1 MVGFTDKPLSGR
13 SEDIFA
19 VGKYI
24 NGLSSFILE
33 CDTPM
38 TVAVQGDWGSGKT
51 SFMMLIQE
59 ALGEKVLPV
68 WFNTWQFSQFN
79 LGDRLPLLLVSR
91 LIDSLGLKGIQTDS
105 IKSSLRTLGGVLFRV
120 GLSAAS
126 TVTGL
131 DVAGAAEEA
140 MSSGEEDVTEAIS
153 TLKDRFQD
161 CVKKALE
168 EANKKTQNSDGPKK
182 DRVVFFVDD
191 LDRLEP
197 ARAVELL
204 EVLKLF
210 LDCDRCVFLL
220 AIDYSVVS
228 QGIRQ
233 KYGESLGVDKGRSFF
248 DKIIQLPFK
257 MPVAHY
263 KIGNFIQAAMEQMHL
278 SVNDAAPYVSLIQTS
293 IGYNPRGMKRL
304 LNAFLLL
311 QRIHSDEQLDQ
322 EHEKRPLFA
331 VLCLQLSY
339 EEVYNF
345 VVRSSGQLTPEFFNQ
360 LTQPAQILAELSDE
374 DADDETEEETDPLFH
389 ALFQQ
394 WELDDSANVNRIA
407 NFMKSFRDALATT
420 DGKLTQDDLKLLENI
435 LNFSATTTA
444 ETDAAPSR
452 PFASNGRTG
461 KGIRYKTQHD
471 KVATYYKISDSIG
484 TAGKDSGWGS
494 AQLEAFRL
502 FGQEVTVQTFSE
514 MLLQVLAALY
524 QRDSERFLSI
534 QRNPAD
540 YRLASLFI
548 GTGGS
553 FKYPAQLPGINI
565 TVETKNNNHTKISFL
580 RRMMTAMGYNPDD
593 LELKV
598 RLAHYVE

>member
-1 MVGFTDKPLSGR
+1 MAGFTDKPLSGR
-13 SEDIFA
+13 SEDIFD
-19 VGKYI
+19 VEKYI
-24 NGLSSFILE
+24 KGLSSFILE

-51 SFMMLIQE
+51 SFMMLIRE
-59 ALGEKVLPV
+59 ALEDKVLPV

-79 LGDRLPLLLVSR
+79 LGDRLPLLLLSR
-91 LIDSLGLKGIQTDS
+91 LIDSLDLKGIQADS

-140 MSSGEEDVTEAIS
+140 ISSGEEDITEAIS
-153 TLKDRFQD
+153 TLKDRFQE

-168 EANKKTQNSDGPKK
+168 EQNKKGKKK

-210 LDCDRCVFLL
+210 LDCDQCVFLL

-233 KYGESLGVDKGRSFF
+233 KYGESLGMDKGRSFF
-248 DKIIQLPFK
+248 DKIIQVPFK

-263 KIGNFIQAAMEQMHL
+263 DIEKFVRAAMEQMNL
-278 SVNDAAPYVSLIQTS
+278 PVADATPYVSLIRTS
-293 IGYNPRGMKRL
+293 IGYNPRGIKRL

-311 QRIHSDEQLDQ
+311 QRIHSGERLDQ
-322 EHEKRPLFA
+322 DHEKRLLFA

-360 LTQPAQILAELSDE
+360 LAQPERYADFLSNGELDE
-374 DADDETEEETDPLFH
+374 DMEDTLPLLQELFEQWGLDGSAD
-389 ALFQQ
+389 
-394 WELDDSANVNRIA
+394 VNRITD
-407 NFMKSFRDALATT
+407 FMESFRTALATT
-420 DGKLTQDDLKLLENI
+420 DGKLTQEDLKLLENI

-444 ETDAAPSR
+444 EVESPASR
-452 PFASNGRTG
+452 FVSANGLSG
-461 KGIRYKTQHD
+461 KGIRYKNRLDDVAAYH
-471 KVATYYKISDSIG
+471 KVSEPIVFDAVK
-484 TAGKDSGWGS
+484 KLPGWNNS
-494 AQLEAFRL
+494 KLEAFRL
-502 FGQEVTVQTFSE
+502 FGQEAPVRKYSV
-514 MLLQVLAALY
+514 MLTQVLDILY
-524 QRDSERFLSI
+524 QKNPQQFQAILANPAAYDLSTLFDCKRDSSKTARVPSAGVDVEVNSSSH
-534 QRNPAD
+534 D
-540 YRLASLFI
+540 KVSSLQ
-548 GTGGS
+548 
-553 FKYPAQLPGINI
+553 K
-565 TVETKNNNHTKISFL
+565 
-580 RRMMTAMGYNPDD
+580 MMTAMGYNPDD

-598 RLAHYVE
+598 RLAHRIEQENAG

>member
-13 SEDIFA
+13 SEDIFD

-59 ALGEKVLPV
+59 ALGKKVLPV

-168 EANKKTQNSDGPKK
+168 EANKKEQKA

-210 LDCDRCVFLL
+210 LDCDKCVFLL

-278 SVNDAAPYVSLIQTS
+278 SVDNAAPYVSLIQTS

-322 EHEKRPLFA
+322 EHEKRLLFA

-360 LTQPAQILAELSDE
+360 LTQPAQILAELSGE

-407 NFMKSFRDALATT
+407 DFMKSFRDALATT

-461 KGIRYKTQHD
+461 KGIRYD
-471 KVATYYKISDSIG
+471 KQLDGVATYHKISEPIIS
-484 TAGKDSGWGS
+484 TLPGWNKS
-494 AQLEAFRL
+494 KLEAFRL
-502 FGQEVTVQTFSE
+502 FGQEVPVHIYSV
-514 MLLQVLAALY
+514 MLSRVLDLLY
-524 QRDSERFLSI
+524 QKNPQRFREI
-534 QRNPAD
+534 HANPAAHD
-540 YRLASLFI
+540 LLSLFGCKRNSSHTVRLPNAGVDVEVNSSCNEKII
-548 GTGGS
+548 GLQ
-553 FKYPAQLPGINI
+553 K
-565 TVETKNNNHTKISFL
+565 
-580 RRMMTAMGYNPDD
+580 MMTAMGYNPDD

>member
-153 TLKDRFQD
+153 TLKDRFQE

-168 EANKKTQNSDGPKK
+168 EANKKEQKA

-210 LDCDRCVFLL
+210 LDCDKCVFLL

-278 SVNDAAPYVSLIQTS
+278 SVDNAAPYVSLIQTS

-311 QRIHSDEQLDQ
+311 QRIHSDEHLDQ
-322 EHEKRPLFA
+322 EHEKRLLFA

-360 LTQPAQILAELSDE
+360 LTQPAQILAELSGE
-374 DADDETEEETDPLFH
+374 DSDDETEEEPDPLFH

-407 NFMKSFRDALATT
+407 DFMKSFRDALATT
-420 DGKLTQDDLKLLENI
+420 DGKLTQEDLKLLENI

-461 KGIRYKTQHD
+461 KGIRYDNQLD
-471 KVATYYKISDSIG
+471 RVATYHKISEPIISNPP
-484 TAGKDSGWGS
+484 GWNKS
-494 AQLEAFRL
+494 KLEAFRL
-502 FGQEVTVQTFSE
+502 FGQEVPVHIYSA
-514 MLLQVLAALY
+514 MLSRVLDLLY
-524 QRDSERFLSI
+524 QKNPQRFREI
-534 QRNPAD
+534 HANPAAHD
-540 YRLASLFI
+540 LLALFGCKRSSSKPVRVPNAGVDVEVNSSCNEKI
-548 GTGGS
+548 TGLQ
-553 FKYPAQLPGINI
+553 K
-565 TVETKNNNHTKISFL
+565 
-580 RRMMTAMGYNPDD
+580 MMTAMGYNPDD

>member
-140 MSSGEEDVTEAIS
+140 MSSDEEDVTEAIS
-153 TLKDRFQD
+153 TLKDRFQE

-168 EANKKTQNSDGPKK
+168 EANKKEQKA

-210 LDCDRCVFLL
+210 LDCDKCVFLL

-278 SVNDAAPYVSLIQTS
+278 SVDNAAPYVSLIQTS

-311 QRIHSDEQLDQ
+311 QRIHSDEHLDQ
-322 EHEKRPLFA
+322 EHEKRLLFA

-360 LTQPAQILAELSDE
+360 LTQPAQILAELSGE
-374 DADDETEEETDPLFH
+374 DSDDETEEETDPLFH

-407 NFMKSFRDALATT
+407 DFMKSFRDALATT
-420 DGKLTQDDLKLLENI
+420 DGKLTQEDLKLLENI

-461 KGIRYKTQHD
+461 KGIRYDNQLD
-471 KVATYYKISDSIG
+471 RVATYHKISEPIISNPP
-484 TAGKDSGWGS
+484 GWNKS
-494 AQLEAFRL
+494 KLEAFRL
-502 FGQEVTVQTFSE
+502 FGQEVPVHIYSA
-514 MLLQVLAALY
+514 MLSRVLDLLY
-524 QRDSERFLSI
+524 QKNPQRFREI
-534 QRNPAD
+534 HANPAAHD
-540 YRLASLFI
+540 LLALFGCKRSSSKPVRVPNAGVDVEVNSSCNEKI
-548 GTGGS
+548 TGLQ
-553 FKYPAQLPGINI
+553 K
-565 TVETKNNNHTKISFL
+565 
-580 RRMMTAMGYNPDD
+580 MMTAMGYNPDD

>member
-59 ALGEKVLPV
+59 ALGENVLPV

-168 EANKKTQNSDGPKK
+168 EANKKEQKA

-210 LDCDRCVFLL
+210 LDCDKCVFLL

-278 SVNDAAPYVSLIQTS
+278 SVDNAAPYVSLIQTS

-311 QRIHSDEQLDQ
+311 QRIHSDEHLDQ
-322 EHEKRPLFA
+322 EHEKRLLFA

-345 VVRSSGQLTPEFFNQ
+345 VVRNSGQLTPEFFNQ
-360 LTQPAQILAELSDE
+360 LTQPAQILAELSGE
-374 DADDETEEETDPLFH
+374 DVDDETEEETDPLFH

-407 NFMKSFRDALATT
+407 DFMKSFRDALATT

-444 ETDAAPSR
+444 ETDASPSR
-452 PFASNGRTG
+452 TFASNGRTG

-471 KVATYYKISDSIG
+471 KVATYYKISESII
-484 TAGKDSGWGS
+484 SNPPGWNKS
-494 AQLEAFRL
+494 KLEAFRL
-502 FGQEVTVQTFSE
+502 FGQEVPVHIYSV
-514 MLLQVLAALY
+514 MLSRVLDLLY
-524 QRDSERFLSI
+524 QKNPQRFREI
-534 QRNPAD
+534 HANPAAHD
-540 YRLASLFI
+540 LLSLFGCKRNSSHTVRVPNAGVDVEVNSSCNEKII
-548 GTGGS
+548 GLQ
-553 FKYPAQLPGINI
+553 K
-565 TVETKNNNHTKISFL
+565 
-580 RRMMTAMGYNPDD
+580 MMTAMGYNPDD

>member
-13 SEDIFA
+13 GEDIFA

-140 MSSGEEDVTEAIS
+140 MSSDEEDVTEAIS
-153 TLKDRFQD
+153 TLKDRFQE

-168 EANKKTQNSDGPKK
+168 EANKKEQKA
-182 DRVVFFVDD
+182 DRAVFFVDD

-210 LDCDRCVFLL
+210 LDCDKCVFLL

-278 SVNDAAPYVSLIQTS
+278 SVDNAAPYVSLIQTS

-311 QRIHSDEQLDQ
+311 QRIHSDEHLDQ
-322 EHEKRPLFA
+322 EHEKRLLFA

-345 VVRSSGQLTPEFFNQ
+345 VVRSCGQLTPEFFNQ
-360 LTQPAQILAELSDE
+360 LTQPAQILAELSGE
-374 DADDETEEETDPLFH
+374 DSDDETEEETDPLFH

-407 NFMKSFRDALATT
+407 DFMKSFRDALATT
-420 DGKLTQDDLKLLENI
+420 DGKLTQEDLKLLENI

-461 KGIRYKTQHD
+461 KGIRYDNQLD
-471 KVATYYKISDSIG
+471 RVATYHKISEPIISNPP
-484 TAGKDSGWGS
+484 GWNKS
-494 AQLEAFRL
+494 KLEAFRL
-502 FGQEVTVQTFSE
+502 FGQEVPVHIYSA
-514 MLLQVLAALY
+514 MLSRVLDLLY
-524 QRDSERFLSI
+524 QKNPQRFREI
-534 QRNPAD
+534 HANPAAHD
-540 YRLASLFI
+540 LLALFGCKRSSSKPVRVPNAGVDVEVNSSCNEKI
-548 GTGGS
+548 TGLQ
-553 FKYPAQLPGINI
+553 K
-565 TVETKNNNHTKISFL
+565 
-580 RRMMTAMGYNPDD
+580 MMTAMGYNPDD

>member
-1 MVGFTDKPLSGR
+1 M
-13 SEDIFA
+13 
-19 VGKYI
+19 
-24 NGLSSFILE
+24 
-33 CDTPM
+33 
-38 TVAVQGDWGSGKT
+38 
-51 SFMMLIQE
+51 
-59 ALGEKVLPV
+59 
-68 WFNTWQFSQFN
+68 
-79 LGDRLPLLLVSR
+79 
-91 LIDSLGLKGIQTDS
+91 IDSLGLKGIQTDS

-168 EANKKTQNSDGPKK
+168 EANKKEQKA

-210 LDCDRCVFLL
+210 LDCDKCVFLL

-278 SVNDAAPYVSLIQTS
+278 SVDNAAPYVSLIQTS

-311 QRIHSDEQLDQ
+311 QRIHSDEHLDQ
-322 EHEKRPLFA
+322 EHEKRLLFA

-360 LTQPAQILAELSDE
+360 LTQPAQILAELSGE

-407 NFMKSFRDALATT
+407 DFMKSFRDALATT
-420 DGKLTQDDLKLLENI
+420 DGKLTQEDLKLLENI

-444 ETDAAPSR
+444 EADAAPSR

-461 KGIRYKTQHD
+461 KGIRYD
-471 KVATYYKISDSIG
+471 KQLDGVATYHKISEPIIS
-484 TAGKDSGWGS
+484 TLPGWNKS
-494 AQLEAFRL
+494 KLEAFRL
-502 FGQEVTVQTFSE
+502 FGQEVPVHIYSV
-514 MLLQVLAALY
+514 MLSRVLDLLY
-524 QRDSERFLSI
+524 QKNPQRFREI
-534 QRNPAD
+534 HANPAAHD
-540 YRLASLFI
+540 LLSLFGCKRNSSHTVRLPNAGVDVEVNSSCNEKII
-548 GTGGS
+548 GLQ
-553 FKYPAQLPGINI
+553 K
-565 TVETKNNNHTKISFL
+565 
-580 RRMMTAMGYNPDD
+580 MMTAMGYNPDD

>member
-1 MVGFTDKPLSGR
+1 MAGFTDKPLNGR
-13 SEDIFA
+13 SEDIFD
-19 VGKYI
+19 VEKYI
-24 NGLSSFILE
+24 KGLSSFILE

-51 SFMMLIQE
+51 SFMMLIRE
-59 ALGEKVLPV
+59 ELEDKVLPV

-91 LIDSLGLKGIQTDS
+91 LTASLGLKGVQADS

-126 TVTGL
+126 TMTGL
-131 DVAGAAEEA
+131 DVAGAAESA

-153 TLKDRFQD
+153 TLKTRFQD
-161 CVKKALE
+161 CVKQALE
-168 EANKKTQNSDGPKK
+168 EQKK
-182 DRVVFFVDD
+182 DRVVIFVDD

-233 KYGESLGVDKGRSFF
+233 KYGESLDRDKGRSFF
-248 DKIIQLPFK
+248 DKIIQVPFK

-263 KIGNFIQAAMEQMHL
+263 DIEKFVRAAMEQMHL
-278 SVNDAAPYVSLIQTS
+278 PVADAAPYVSLIRTS
-293 IGYNPRGMKRL
+293 IGYNPRGIKRL

-311 QRIHSDEQLDQ
+311 QRIHSGERLDQ
-322 EHEKRPLFA
+322 DHEKRLLFA

-345 VVRSSGQLTPEFFNQ
+345 VVRSISQLTPAFFNQ
-360 LTQPAQILAELSDE
+360 LAQPERYAALLSDDELDE
-374 DADDETEEETDPLFH
+374 DMEETTPLLQE
-389 ALFQQ
+389 LFEQ
-394 WELDDSANVNRIA
+394 WGLDGSADVNRITD
-407 NFMKSFRDALATT
+407 FMESFRAAVATG
-420 DGKLTQDDLKLLENI
+420 DGALTQEDLKLLENI

-444 ETDAAPSR
+444 EVEAAPSR
-452 PFASNGRTG
+452 LISANGGTG
-461 KGIRYKTQHD
+461 RGVRYQNRLDDVAAYH
-471 KVATYYKISDSIG
+471 KVDEPIVFDAVK
-484 TAGKDSGWGS
+484 KLPGWNNS
-494 AQLEAFRL
+494 KLEAFRL
-502 FGQEVTVQTFSE
+502 FGHEAAVSKYSA
-514 MLLQVLAALY
+514 MLTQVLDILY
-524 QRDSERFLSI
+524 ERNPEQFRAVQNAPAIYDLSSLFDCKRDSSKTAWVPKAGV
-534 QRNPAD
+534 N
-540 YRLASLFI
+540 
-548 GTGGS
+548 
-553 FKYPAQLPGINI
+553 
-565 TVETKNNNHTKISFL
+565 VEVNSSSHAKVVDL
-580 RRMMTAMGYNPDD
+580 RKMMTAMGYAPGE

-598 RLAHYVE
+598 RLAHRVEQPVSG

>member
-1 MVGFTDKPLSGR
+1 MAGFTDKPLSGR
-13 SEDIFA
+13 SEDIFD
-19 VGKYI
+19 VEKYI
-24 NGLSSFILE
+24 KGLSSFILE

-51 SFMMLIQE
+51 SFMMLIRE
-59 ALGEKVLPV
+59 ALEDKVLPV

-79 LGDRLPLLLVSR
+79 LGERLPLLLVSR
-91 LIDSLGLKGIQTDS
+91 LIDSLDLKGIQADS

-140 MSSGEEDVTEAIS
+140 ISSGEEDVTEAIS
-153 TLKDRFQD
+153 TLKDRFQE

-168 EANKKTQNSDGPKK
+168 EQNKKGKKK

-210 LDCDRCVFLL
+210 LDCDQCVFLL

-233 KYGESLGVDKGRSFF
+233 KYGESLGMDKGRSFF
-248 DKIIQLPFK
+248 DKIIQVPFK

-263 KIGNFIQAAMEQMHL
+263 DIEKFVRAAMEQMNL
-278 SVNDAAPYVSLIQTS
+278 PVADAAPYVSLIRTS
-293 IGYNPRGMKRL
+293 IGYNPRGIKRL

-311 QRIHSDEQLDQ
+311 QRIHSGERLDQ
-322 EHEKRPLFA
+322 DHEKRLLFA

-339 EEVYNF
+339 EEDYNF
-345 VVRSSGQLTPEFFNQ
+345 VVRSSGQLTPEVFNQ
-360 LTQPAQILAELSDE
+360 LAQPERYADFLSNGELDE
-374 DADDETEEETDPLFH
+374 DMEETLPLLQE
-389 ALFQQ
+389 LFEQ
-394 WELDDSANVNRIA
+394 WGLDGSADVNRITD
-407 NFMKSFRDALATT
+407 FMESFRTALATT
-420 DGKLTQDDLKLLENI
+420 DGKLTQEDLKLLENI

-444 ETDAAPSR
+444 EVESPASR
-452 PFASNGRTG
+452 FVSANGLSG
-461 KGIRYKTQHD
+461 KGIRYKNRLDDVAAYH
-471 KVATYYKISDSIG
+471 KVSEPIVFDAVK
-484 TAGKDSGWGS
+484 KLPGWNNS
-494 AQLEAFRL
+494 KLEAFRL
-502 FGQEVTVQTFSE
+502 FGQEAPVRKYSV
-514 MLLQVLAALY
+514 MLTQVLDILY
-524 QRDSERFLSI
+524 QKNPQQFQAILANPAAYDLSTLFDCKRDSSKTARVPSAGVDVEVNSSSH
-534 QRNPAD
+534 D
-540 YRLASLFI
+540 KVSSLQ
-548 GTGGS
+548 
-553 FKYPAQLPGINI
+553 K
-565 TVETKNNNHTKISFL
+565 
-580 RRMMTAMGYNPDD
+580 MMTAMGYNPDD

-598 RLAHYVE
+598 RLAHRIEQENAG

>member
-1 MVGFTDKPLSGR
+1 MAGFTDKPLSGR
-13 SEDIFA
+13 SEDIFD
-19 VGKYI
+19 VEKYI
-24 NGLSSFILE
+24 KGLSSFILE

-51 SFMMLIQE
+51 SFMMLIRE
-59 ALGEKVLPV
+59 ELETKVLPV

-91 LIDSLGLKGIQTDS
+91 LTASLGLKGVQADS

-131 DVAGAAEEA
+131 DVAGAAESA

-153 TLKDRFQD
+153 TLKTRFQD
-161 CVKKALE
+161 CVKQALKE
-168 EANKKTQNSDGPKK
+168 KKK
-182 DRVVFFVDD
+182 DRVVIFVDD

-220 AIDYSVVS
+220 AIDYAVVS

-233 KYGESLGVDKGRSFF
+233 KYGESLDRDKGRSFF
-248 DKIIQLPFK
+248 DKIIQVPFK

-263 KIGNFIQAAMEQMHL
+263 DIEKFVRAALEQMRL
-278 SVNDAAPYVSLIQTS
+278 PVADAAPYVSLIRTS
-293 IGYNPRGMKRL
+293 IGYNPRGIKRL

-311 QRIHSDEQLDQ
+311 QRIHSGEHLDQ
-322 EHEKRPLFA
+322 DHEKRLLFA

-345 VVRSSGQLTPEFFNQ
+345 VVRSSGQLTPAFFSQ
-360 LTQPAQILAELSDE
+360 LAQPERYAALLSGDELDE
-374 DADDETEEETDPLFH
+374 DMEENDPLLQE
-389 ALFQQ
+389 LFEQ
-394 WELDDSANVNRIA
+394 WGLDGSADVNRIA
-407 NFMKSFRDALATT
+407 GFMASFRAALAAS
-420 DGKLTQDDLKLLENI
+420 DSELTQADLRLLENI

-444 ETDAAPSR
+444 EAEPVPSR
-452 PFASNGRTG
+452 LISANGLSG
-461 KGIRYKTQHD
+461 KGIRYKNRLDDAAAYHSVSEPIVFD
-471 KVATYYKISDSIG
+471 AVKKLP
-484 TAGKDSGWGS
+484 GWNNS
-494 AQLEAFRL
+494 KLEAFRL
-502 FGQEVTVQTFSE
+502 FGQEVPVRKYSV
-514 MLLQVLAALY
+514 MLTQVLDLLYRRDPEKFRAVQADPAAYELSTLFDCK
-524 QRDSERFLSI
+524 RDSSKTARVPTAGVDVEVNSSSHDKVLSL
-534 QRNPAD
+534 Q
-540 YRLASLFI
+540 
-548 GTGGS
+548 
-553 FKYPAQLPGINI
+553 
-565 TVETKNNNHTKISFL
+565 
-580 RRMMTAMGYNPDD
+580 RMMAAMGYDPGD

-598 RLAHYVE
+598 RLAHRMEQENAD

>member
-38 TVAVQGDWGSGKT
+38 TVAVQGDCGSGKT
-51 SFMMLIQE
+51 SFMMLIQA

-168 EANKKTQNSDGPKK
+168 EANKKEQKA

-210 LDCDRCVFLL
+210 LDCDKCVFLL

-263 KIGNFIQAAMEQMHL
+263 KIENFIQAAMEQMHL

-311 QRIHSDEQLDQ
+311 QRIHSDEHLDQ
-322 EHEKRPLFA
+322 EHEKRLLFA

-345 VVRSSGQLTPEFFNQ
+345 VVRNSGQLTPEFFNQ
-360 LTQPAQILAELSDE
+360 LAQPAQILAELSGE

-407 NFMKSFRDALATT
+407 DFMKSFRDALATT
-420 DGKLTQDDLKLLENI
+420 DGKLTQEDLKLLENI

-461 KGIRYKTQHD
+461 KGIRYDNQLD
-471 KVATYYKISDSIG
+471 RVATYHKISEPIISNPP
-484 TAGKDSGWGS
+484 GWNKS
-494 AQLEAFRL
+494 KLEAFRL
-502 FGQEVTVQTFSE
+502 FGQEVPVHIYSA
-514 MLLQVLAALY
+514 MLSRVLDLLY
-524 QRDSERFLSI
+524 QKNPQRFREI
-534 QRNPAD
+534 HANPAAHD
-540 YRLASLFI
+540 LLSLFGCKRNSSHTVRLPNAGVDVEVNSSCNEKII
-548 GTGGS
+548 GLQ
-553 FKYPAQLPGINI
+553 K
-565 TVETKNNNHTKISFL
+565 
-580 RRMMTAMGYNPDD
+580 MMTAMGYSPDD

>member
-1 MVGFTDKPLSGR
+1 MAGFTDKPLSGR
-13 SEDIFA
+13 SEDIFD

-24 NGLSSFILE
+24 NGLSSFVLE

-59 ALGEKVLPV
+59 ALGKKVLPV

-153 TLKDRFQD
+153 TLKDRFQA
-161 CVKKALE
+161 CVKQALG
-168 EANKKTQNSDGPKK
+168 EANKKGQKA

-210 LDCDRCVFLL
+210 LDCDKCVFLL

-263 KIGNFIQAAMEQMHL
+263 NIKNFVQAAMGQMHL
-278 SVNDAAPYVSLIQTS
+278 SVDDADPYVSLIQAS

-311 QRIHSDEQLDQ
+311 QRIHSDEHLDQ
-322 EHEKRPLFA
+322 EHEKRLLFA

-345 VVRSSGQLTPEFFNQ
+345 VVRNSGQLTPEFFNQ
-360 LTQPAQILAELSDE
+360 LTQPAQILAELSGE
-374 DADDETEEETDPLFH
+374 DADDEAEEETDPLFH
-389 ALFQQ
+389 AIFQQ
-394 WELDDSANVNRIA
+394 WELDDSANVNRITD
-407 NFMKSFRDALATT
+407 FMKSFRDALATT

-452 PFASNGRTG
+452 TFASNGRTG

-484 TAGKDSGWGS
+484 TTGKNSGWKN

-502 FGQEVTVQTFSE
+502 FGQEVAVRKFSD

-534 QRNPAD
+534 QRNPTKHQ
-540 YRLASLFI
+540 LASLFI
-548 GTGGS
+548 GVGGS
-553 FKYPAQLPGINI
+553 FQIPAVVPGTDIR
-565 TVETKNNNHTKISFL
+565 VETKTDSHAKIASL
-580 RRMMTAMGYNPDD
+580 KKMMTAMGYSPDD

-598 RLAHYVE
+598 RLAHYVEEN

>member
-1 MVGFTDKPLSGR
+1 MAGFTDKPLSGR
-13 SEDIFA
+13 SEDIFD
-19 VGKYI
+19 VEKYI
-24 NGLSSFILE
+24 KGLSSFILE

-51 SFMMLIQE
+51 SFMMLIRE
-59 ALGEKVLPV
+59 ELETKVLPV

-91 LIDSLGLKGIQTDS
+91 LTASLGLKGVQADS

-131 DVAGAAEEA
+131 DVAGAAESA

-153 TLKDRFQD
+153 TLKTRFQD
-161 CVKKALE
+161 CVKQALKE
-168 EANKKTQNSDGPKK
+168 KKK
-182 DRVVFFVDD
+182 DRVVIFVDD

-233 KYGESLGVDKGRSFF
+233 KYGESLDRDKGRSFF
-248 DKIIQLPFK
+248 DKIIQVPFK

-263 KIGNFIQAAMEQMHL
+263 DIEKFVRAAMEQMRL
-278 SVNDAAPYVSLIQTS
+278 PVGDAAPYVSLIRTS
-293 IGYNPRGMKRL
+293 IGYNPRGIKRL

-311 QRIHSDEQLDQ
+311 QRIHSGEHLDQ
-322 EHEKRPLFA
+322 DHEKRLLFA

-345 VVRSSGQLTPEFFNQ
+345 VVRSSGQLTPAFFSQ
-360 LTQPAQILAELSDE
+360 LAQPERYAALLSGDELDE
-374 DADDETEEETDPLFH
+374 DMEENDPLLQE
-389 ALFQQ
+389 LFEQ
-394 WELDDSANVNRIA
+394 WGLDGSADVNRIA
-407 NFMKSFRDALATT
+407 GFMASFRAALAAS
-420 DGKLTQDDLKLLENI
+420 DSELTQADLRLLENI
-435 LNFSATTTA
+435 LNFSAATTA
-444 ETDAAPSR
+444 EAEPVPSR
-452 PFASNGRTG
+452 LISANGLSG
-461 KGIRYKTQHD
+461 KGIRYKNRLDDAAAYHSVSEPIVFD
-471 KVATYYKISDSIG
+471 AVKKLP
-484 TAGKDSGWGS
+484 GWNNS
-494 AQLEAFRL
+494 KLEAFRL
-502 FGQEVTVQTFSE
+502 FGQEVPVRKYSV
-514 MLLQVLAALY
+514 MLTQVLDLLYRRDPEKFRAVQADPAAYELSTLFDCK
-524 QRDSERFLSI
+524 RDSSKTARVPTAGVDVEVNSSSHDKVLSL
-534 QRNPAD
+534 Q
-540 YRLASLFI
+540 
-548 GTGGS
+548 
-553 FKYPAQLPGINI
+553 
-565 TVETKNNNHTKISFL
+565 
-580 RRMMTAMGYNPDD
+580 RMMAAMGYDPGD

-598 RLAHYVE
+598 RLAHRMEQENAD

>member
-153 TLKDRFQD
+153 TLKDRFQE

-168 EANKKTQNSDGPKK
+168 EANKKEQKA

-210 LDCDRCVFLL
+210 LDCDKCVFLL

-278 SVNDAAPYVSLIQTS
+278 SVDNAAPYVSLIQTS

-311 QRIHSDEQLDQ
+311 QRIHSDEHLDQ
-322 EHEKRPLFA
+322 EHEKRLLFA

-360 LTQPAQILAELSDE
+360 LTQPAQILAELSGE
-374 DADDETEEETDPLFH
+374 DSDDETEEETDPLFH

-407 NFMKSFRDALATT
+407 DFMKSFRDALATT
-420 DGKLTQDDLKLLENI
+420 DGKLTQEDLKLLENI

-461 KGIRYKTQHD
+461 KGIRYDNQLD
-471 KVATYYKISDSIG
+471 RVATYHKISEPIISNPP
-484 TAGKDSGWGS
+484 GWNKS
-494 AQLEAFRL
+494 KLEAFRL
-502 FGQEVTVQTFSE
+502 FGQEVPVHIYSA
-514 MLLQVLAALY
+514 MLSRVLDLLY
-524 QRDSERFLSI
+524 QKNPQRFREI
-534 QRNPAD
+534 HANPAAHD
-540 YRLASLFI
+540 LLALFGCKRSSSKPVRVPNAGVDVEVNSSCNEKI
-548 GTGGS
+548 TGLQ
-553 FKYPAQLPGINI
+553 K
-565 TVETKNNNHTKISFL
+565 
-580 RRMMTAMGYNPDD
+580 MMTAMGYNPDD

>member
-153 TLKDRFQD
+153 TLKDRFQE

-168 EANKKTQNSDGPKK
+168 EANKKEQKA

-210 LDCDRCVFLL
+210 LDCDKCVFLL

-263 KIGNFIQAAMEQMHL
+263 KIENFIQAAMEQMHL
-278 SVNDAAPYVSLIQTS
+278 SVDDADPYVSLIQTS

-311 QRIHSDEQLDQ
+311 QRIHSDEHLDQ
-322 EHEKRPLFA
+322 EHEKRLLFA

-360 LTQPAQILAELSDE
+360 LTQPAQILAELSGE

-407 NFMKSFRDALATT
+407 DFMKSFRDALATT
-420 DGKLTQDDLKLLENI
+420 DGKLTQEDLKLLENI

-471 KVATYYKISDSIG
+471 KVATYYKISEPIISNPP
-484 TAGKDSGWGS
+484 GWNKS
-494 AQLEAFRL
+494 KLEAFRL
-502 FGQEVTVQTFSE
+502 FGQEVPVHIYSV
-514 MLLQVLAALY
+514 MLSRVLDLLY
-524 QRDSERFLSI
+524 QKNPQRFREI
-534 QRNPAD
+534 HANPAAHD
-540 YRLASLFI
+540 LLSLFGCKRSSSHTVRLPNAGVDVEVNSSCNEKII
-548 GTGGS
+548 GLQ
-553 FKYPAQLPGINI
+553 K
-565 TVETKNNNHTKISFL
+565 
-580 RRMMTAMGYNPDD
+580 MMTAMGYNPDD

>member
-1 MVGFTDKPLSGR
+1 MAGFTDKPLNGR
-13 SEDIFA
+13 SEDIFD
-19 VGKYI
+19 VEKYI
-24 NGLSSFILE
+24 KGLSSFILE

-51 SFMMLIQE
+51 SFMMLIRE
-59 ALGEKVLPV
+59 ELEDKVLPV

-91 LIDSLGLKGIQTDS
+91 LTASLGLKGVQADS

-126 TVTGL
+126 TMTGL
-131 DVAGAAEEA
+131 DVAGAAESA

-153 TLKDRFQD
+153 TLKTRFQD
-161 CVKKALE
+161 CVKQALKE
-168 EANKKTQNSDGPKK
+168 QKK
-182 DRVVFFVDD
+182 DRVVIFVDD

-233 KYGESLGVDKGRSFF
+233 KYGESLDRDKGRSFF
-248 DKIIQLPFK
+248 DKIIQVPFK

-263 KIGNFIQAAMEQMHL
+263 DIEKFVRAAMEQMHL
-278 SVNDAAPYVSLIQTS
+278 PVADAAPYVSLIRTS
-293 IGYNPRGMKRL
+293 IGYNPRGIKRL

-311 QRIHSDEQLDQ
+311 QRIHSGEHLDQ
-322 EHEKRPLFA
+322 DHEKRLLFA

-345 VVRSSGQLTPEFFNQ
+345 VVRSSGQLTPAFFSQ
-360 LTQPAQILAELSDE
+360 LAQPERYAALLSGDELDE
-374 DADDETEEETDPLFH
+374 DMEENDPLLQE
-389 ALFQQ
+389 LFEQ
-394 WELDDSANVNRIA
+394 WGLDGSADVNRIA
-407 NFMKSFRDALATT
+407 GFMASFRAALAAS
-420 DGKLTQDDLKLLENI
+420 DSELTQADLRLLENI

-444 ETDAAPSR
+444 EAEPVPSR
-452 PFASNGRTG
+452 LISANGISG
-461 KGIRYKTQHD
+461 KGIRYKNRLDDAAAYHSVSEPIVFD
-471 KVATYYKISDSIG
+471 AVKKLP
-484 TAGKDSGWGS
+484 GWNNS
-494 AQLEAFRL
+494 KLEAFRL
-502 FGQEVTVQTFSE
+502 FGQEVPVRKYSV
-514 MLLQVLAALY
+514 MLTQVLDLLYRRDPEKFRAVQADPAAYELSTLFDCK
-524 QRDSERFLSI
+524 RDSSKTARVPTAGVDVEVNSSSHDKVLSL
-534 QRNPAD
+534 Q
-540 YRLASLFI
+540 
-548 GTGGS
+548 
-553 FKYPAQLPGINI
+553 
-565 TVETKNNNHTKISFL
+565 
-580 RRMMTAMGYNPDD
+580 RMMAAMGYDPGD

-598 RLAHYVE
+598 RLAHRMEQENAD

>member
-1 MVGFTDKPLSGR
+1 
-13 SEDIFA
+13 
-19 VGKYI
+19 
-24 NGLSSFILE
+24 
-33 CDTPM
+33 
-38 TVAVQGDWGSGKT
+38 
-51 SFMMLIQE
+51 MMLIQE

-168 EANKKTQNSDGPKK
+168 EANKKTQNSDGPEK

-210 LDCDRCVFLL
+210 LDCDKCVFLL

-322 EHEKRPLFA
+322 EHEKRLLFA

-407 NFMKSFRDALATT
+407 DFMKSFRDALATT

-444 ETDAAPSR
+444 ETDASPSR
-452 PFASNGRTG
+452 TFASNGRTG

-471 KVATYYKISDSIG
+471 KVATYYKISEPIISNPP
-484 TAGKDSGWGS
+484 GWNKS
-494 AQLEAFRL
+494 KLEAFRL
-502 FGQEVTVQTFSE
+502 FGQEVPVHIYSV
-514 MLLQVLAALY
+514 MLSRVLDLLY
-524 QRDSERFLSI
+524 QKNPQRFREI
-534 QRNPAD
+534 HANPAAHD
-540 YRLASLFI
+540 LLSLFGCKRNSSHTVRVPNAGVDVEVNSSCNEKII
-548 GTGGS
+548 GLQ
-553 FKYPAQLPGINI
+553 K
-565 TVETKNNNHTKISFL
+565 
-580 RRMMTAMGYNPDD
+580 MMTAMGYNPDD

>member
-168 EANKKTQNSDGPKK
+168 EANKKEQKA

-210 LDCDRCVFLL
+210 LDCDKCVFLL

-278 SVNDAAPYVSLIQTS
+278 SVDNAAPYVSLIQTS

-311 QRIHSDEQLDQ
+311 QRIHSDEHLDQ
-322 EHEKRPLFA
+322 EHEKRLLFA

-360 LTQPAQILAELSDE
+360 LTQPAQILAELSGE
-374 DADDETEEETDPLFH
+374 DVDDETEEETDPLFH

-407 NFMKSFRDALATT
+407 DFMKSFRDALATT
-420 DGKLTQDDLKLLENI
+420 DGKLTQEDLKLLENI

-461 KGIRYKTQHD
+461 KGIRYDNQLD
-471 KVATYYKISDSIG
+471 RVATYHKISEPIISNPP
-484 TAGKDSGWGS
+484 GWNKS
-494 AQLEAFRL
+494 KLEAFRL
-502 FGQEVTVQTFSE
+502 FGQEVPVHIYSA
-514 MLLQVLAALY
+514 MLSRVLDLLY
-524 QRDSERFLSI
+524 QKNPQRFREI
-534 QRNPAD
+534 HANPAAHD
-540 YRLASLFI
+540 LLALFGCKRSSSKPVRVPNAGVDVEVNSSCNEKI
-548 GTGGS
+548 TGLQ
-553 FKYPAQLPGINI
+553 K
-565 TVETKNNNHTKISFL
+565 
-580 RRMMTAMGYNPDD
+580 MMTAMGYNPDD